1 MVAKD
6 LKKTFGLRMSSDE
19 IAVEIADAYR
29 QIEKEMGS
37 ARPSVDRIEGLINQ
51 AAENIN
57 ELRLSNE
64 NSGLFDEVR
73 CFFIPECS
81 T

>member
-1 MVAKD
+1 M
-6 LKKTFGLRMSSDE
+6 RDE
-19 IAVEIADAYR
+19 ND
-29 QIEKEMGS
+29 

-57 ELRLSNE
+57 ELRFSNE

-73 CFFIPECS
+73 CFFIPECL